1 MRKNPT
7 IRDVAAKAGVSIAT
21 VSKFINGAQRFT
33 PAVEHNIQ
41 VAIDELGYQS
51 NPLAR
56 SMITG
61 KTGSV
66 GVAILDICNP
76 HFTNI
81 VKGANRVALEHG
93 YNLLFVDTEE
103 SQARED
109 ELLDALS
116 RRVDGMVVSTR
127 MPEDQL
133 HRILGYGKPVVFSG
147 RPGPKGV
154 PSIGIDAY
162 AAAYM
167 IAEMLVKQ
175 GHRNIAYI
183 GFAPAR
189 PDKERMRGLTECL
202 DAYDI
207 PLTRHEV
214 RGPTMAE
221 GERVCSS
228 VLLRK
233 SKPDAVIC
241 YNDMVAI
248 GFMGVAKSLG
258 VSIPQDLSVVGI
270 DNIPFSRFTSPA
282 LTTVD
287 TQSERLGEE
296 GMRLLFRHIAG
307 DLPNDIG
314 HMVLEPRLVIR
325 ESTQLRVSLPTLAT
339 ADSRPRRA
347 KPTSAAALASRQLT
361 YRRV

>member
-1 MRKNPT
+1 MKKKPT
-7 IRDVAAKAGVSIAT
+7 IRDVAARASVSIAT
-21 VSKFINGAQRFT
+21 VSKYINATQRFT
-33 PAVEHNIQ
+33 PAVERRMRA
-41 VAIDELGYQS
+41 AIDDLEYHS

-66 GVAILDICNP
+66 GVVSLENDNP

-109 ELLDALS
+109 DLLAALS
-116 RRVDGMVVSTR
+116 RRVDGLIVSTR

-133 HRILGYGKPVVFSG
+133 HRILALGKPVVFSG
-147 RPGPKGV
+147 RPAPKGAT
-154 PSIGIDAY
+154 SIGIDAR

-167 IAEMLVKQ
+167 IGELLVKQ
-175 GHRNIAYI
+175 GHRDIAYV

-189 PDKERMRGLTECL
+189 PDMERMRGLSESLRSHGLT
-202 DAYDI
+202 
-207 PLTRHEV
+207 LTRYEV
-214 RGPTMAE
+214 RGPNIVE
-221 GERVCSS
+221 GERICSS
-228 VLLRK
+228 IVLRK
-233 SKPDAVIC
+233 DKPDAVVC

-248 GFMGVAKSLG
+248 GFMGAARTMG
-258 VSIPQDLSVVGI
+258 VSIPGDMSVVGI
-270 DNIPFSRFTSPA
+270 DNIPFGRFTSPA

-296 GMRLLFRHIAG
+296 GMRLLLRQIDGQSPADAG
-307 DLPNDIG
+307 HVAI
-314 HMVLEPRLVIR
+314 EPRLVMRDSTRVR
-325 ESTQLRVSLPTLAT
+325 EAAPA
-339 ADSRPRRA
+339 APAPRPRKR
-347 KPTSAAALASRQLT
+347 SAR
-361 YRRV
+361 

>member
-1 MRKNPT
+1 MKTKPT
-7 IRDVAAKAGVSIAT
+7 IRDVAAMAGVSIAT
-21 VSKFINGAQRFT
+21 VSKFINSTQRFT
-33 PAVEHNIQ
+33 AGVERRIQ
-41 VAIDELGYQS
+41 AAIEQLEYHS

-76 HFTNI
+76 HFTNM

-109 ELLDALS
+109 ELLQALS
-116 RRVDGMVVSTR
+116 RRVDGLIVSSR
-127 MPEDQL
+127 MPEEDL
-133 HRILGYGKPVVFSG
+133 ARVLAFGKPVVFAG
-147 RPGPKGV
+147 RPAPAGV
-154 PSIGIDAY
+154 PSIGIDAF

-167 IAEMLVKQ
+167 IGELLVKQ
-175 GHRNIAYI
+175 GHRHIAYV

-189 PDKERMRGLTECL
+189 PDKERMRGLSECL
-202 DAYDI
+202 EAHGL
-207 PLTRHEV
+207 PLIRYEV
-214 RGPTMAE
+214 RGPTIAE
-221 GERVCSS
+221 GERVCST
-228 VLLRK
+228 VVLRK
-233 SKPDAVIC
+233 DKPDAVVC

-258 VSIPQDLSVVGI
+258 INIPADMSVVGI
-270 DNIPFSRFTSPA
+270 DNIPFGRFTSPA

-296 GMRLLFRHIAG
+296 AMQLLFRQIAG
-307 DLPNDIG
+307 DHPADAG
-314 HMVLEPRLVIR
+314 HMLLEPRLVMR
-325 ESTQLRVSLPTLAT
+325 ESTAVRVTP
-339 ADSRPRRA
+339 PQ
-347 KPTSAAALASRQLT
+347 SAAALPKPRKRTPSRAA
-361 YRRV
+361 

>member
-1 MRKNPT
+1 MKKKPT
-7 IRDVAAKAGVSIAT
+7 IRDVAAHAGVSIAT
-21 VSKFINGAQRFT
+21 VSKFINATQRFT
-33 PAVEHNIQ
+33 APVERKIQ
-41 VAIDELGYQS
+41 AAIEALEYQS

-109 ELLDALS
+109 ELLEALS

-127 MPEDQL
+127 MPEGQL
-133 HRILGYGKPVVFSG
+133 DRILAYGKPVVFSG
-147 RPGPKGV
+147 RPAPDGV

-167 IAEMLVKQ
+167 IGELLVKQ
-175 GHRNIAYI
+175 GHRNIAYL

-189 PDKERMRGLTECL
+189 PDMERMRGLSECL
-202 DAYDI
+202 AAHGL
-207 PLTRHEV
+207 PLVRYEV
-214 RGPTMAE
+214 RGPTVVE
-221 GERVCSS
+221 GERICSTI
-228 VLLRK
+228 VLGK
-233 SKPDAVIC
+233 EKPDAVVC

-248 GFMGVAKSLG
+248 GFMGVARSLG
-258 VSIPQDLSVVGI
+258 VSIPDDLSVVGI
-270 DNIPFSRFTSPA
+270 DNIPFGRFTSPA

-296 GMRLLFRHIAG
+296 AMRLLFRQIAG
-307 DLPNDIG
+307 EHSSSG
-314 HMVLEPRLVIR
+314 HMLLEPRLVMRDSTMIR
-325 ESTQLRVSLPTLAT
+325 HTTAT
-339 ADSRPRRA
+339 KAVGSKA
-347 KPTSAAALASRQLT
+347 KTAAN
-361 YRRV
+361 

>member
-7 IRDVAAKAGVSIAT
+7 IRDVAANAGVSIAT
-21 VSKFINGAQRFT
+21 VSKYINGAQRFT

-41 VAIDELGYQS
+41 AAIDKLGYQS

-116 RRVDGMVVSTR
+116 RRVDGLVVSTR

-189 PDKERMRGLTECL
+189 PDRERMRGLVDCL
-202 DAYDI
+202 EAHGL

-248 GFMGVAKSLG
+248 GFMGVARSLG
-258 VSIPQDLSVVGI
+258 MSIPEDLSVVGI
-270 DNIPFSRFTSPA
+270 DNIPFSRYTSPA

-307 DLPNDIG
+307 DLPTTVEHIT
-314 HMVLEPRLVIR
+314 LEPRLVIR
-325 ESTQLRVSLPTLAT
+325 ESTRLRVSVPAR
-339 ADSRPRRA
+339 AGEQGKPRRA
-347 KPTSAAALASRQLT
+347 KPTSAAVLASCKPA
-361 YRRV
+361 YRRT

>member
-1 MRKNPT
+1 MKKKPT
-7 IRDVAAKAGVSIAT
+7 IRDVAAQAGVSIAT
-21 VSKFINGAQRFT
+21 VSKFINATQRFT
-33 PAVEHNIQ
+33 AVVERRIQ
-41 VAIDELGYQS
+41 AAIEQLEYQS

-66 GVAILDICNP
+66 GVAILDISNP

-103 SQARED
+103 NQARED

-116 RRVDGMVVSTR
+116 RRVDGLIVTSR
-127 MPEDQL
+127 MPEEQMDRML
-133 HRILGYGKPVVFSG
+133 RFGKPVVFSG
-147 RPGPKGV
+147 RPAPIGV

-167 IAEMLVKQ
+167 IGELLVKQ
-175 GHRNIAYI
+175 GHRDIAYV

-189 PDKERMRGLTECL
+189 PDKERMRGLSECL
-202 DAYDI
+202 AAHGL
-207 PLTRHEV
+207 PLARFEV
-214 RGPTMAE
+214 RGPTLAE

-228 VLLRK
+228 VVLRK
-233 SKPDAVIC
+233 NKPDAVVC

-248 GFMGVAKSLG
+248 GFMGVASSLG
-258 VSIPQDLSVVGI
+258 ISIPADMSVVGI
-270 DNIPFSRFTSPA
+270 DNIPFGRFTSPA

-296 GMRLLFRHIAG
+296 AMQLLFRQIAG
-307 DLPNDIG
+307 ENPPDIG
-314 HMVLEPRLVIR
+314 YTLLEPRLIMR
-325 ESTQLRVSLPTLAT
+325 DSTMVRAASAAVPLPK
-339 ADSRPRRA
+339 SVRA
-347 KPTSAAALASRQLT
+347 KRA
-361 YRRV
+361 

>member
-1 MRKNPT
+1 MKKKPT
-7 IRDVAAKAGVSIAT
+7 IRDVAALAGVSIAT
-21 VSKFINGAQRFT
+21 VSKFINSTQRFT
-33 PAVEHNIQ
+33 APVERKIQ
-41 VAIDELGYQS
+41 AAIDELEYQS

-109 ELLDALS
+109 ELLEALS
-116 RRVDGMVVSTR
+116 RRVDGLIVSTR

-133 HRILGYGKPVVFSG
+133 ERVLAFGKPVVFSG
-147 RPGPKGV
+147 RPAPAGY

-167 IAEMLVKQ
+167 IGELLVKQ
-175 GHRNIAYI
+175 GHRDIAYL

-202 DAYDI
+202 EAHGL
-207 PLTRHEV
+207 PLTRYEV
-214 RGPTMAE
+214 RGPTVVE
-221 GERVCSS
+221 GERVCSTI
-228 VLLRK
+228 VLRK
-233 SKPDAVIC
+233 DKPDAVVC

-248 GFMGVAKSLG
+248 GFMGAAKALG
-258 VSIPQDLSVVGI
+258 ISIPADMSVVGI
-270 DNIPFSRFTSPA
+270 DNIPFGRFTSPA

-296 GMRLLFRHIAG
+296 GMRLLFRQIAG
-307 DLPNDIG
+307 GNPADAG
-314 HMVLEPRLVIR
+314 HVLLEPRLVMR
-325 ESTQLRVSLPTLAT
+325 DSTMPRIASVQTLEPPRKA
-339 ADSRPRRA
+339 ARRA
-347 KPTSAAALASRQLT
+347 R
-361 YRRV
+361 

>member
-1 MRKNPT
+1 MKKKPT
-7 IRDVAAKAGVSIAT
+7 IRDVAALAGVSIAT
-21 VSKFINGAQRFT
+21 VSKFINATQRFT
-33 PAVEHNIQ
+33 APVERKIQ
-41 VAIDELGYQS
+41 AAIEQLAYQS

-109 ELLDALS
+109 ELLEALS
-116 RRVDGMVVSTR
+116 RRVDGLIVSSR
-127 MPEDQL
+127 MPEEHMDRML
-133 HRILGYGKPVVFSG
+133 AFGKPVVFSG
-147 RPGPKGV
+147 RTARPGV
-154 PSIGIDAY
+154 PSISIDAY

-167 IAEMLVKQ
+167 IGELLVKQ

-183 GFAPAR
+183 GVAPAR
-189 PDKERMRGLTECL
+189 PDKERMRGLGECL
-202 DAYDI
+202 ETHGLSLARY
-207 PLTRHEV
+207 EV
-214 RGPTMAE
+214 RGPTIAE

-228 VLLRK
+228 VILRK
-233 SKPDAVIC
+233 DKPDAVVC

-248 GFMGVAKSLG
+248 GFMAVAKSLG
-258 VSIPQDLSVVGI
+258 ISIPAEMSVVGI
-270 DNIPFSRFTSPA
+270 DNIPFGRFTSPA

-296 GMRLLFRHIAG
+296 AMQLLFRQIAG
-307 DLPNDIG
+307 ENPPDIG
-314 HMVLEPRLVIR
+314 HMFLEPRLVMR
-325 ESTQLRVSLPTLAT
+325 DSTTVRAVPLAAPKPVLPKVRKKLR
-339 ADSRPRRA
+339 
-347 KPTSAAALASRQLT
+347 Q
-361 YRRV
+361 

>member
-1 MRKNPT
+1 MKKKPT
-7 IRDVAAKAGVSIAT
+7 IRDVAARAGVSIAT
-21 VSKFINGAQRFT
+21 VSKYINATQRFT
-33 PAVEHNIQ
+33 PAVERRMRA
-41 VAIDELGYQS
+41 AIDELEYHS

-66 GVAILDICNP
+66 GVVILDIANP

-109 ELLDALS
+109 DLLAALS
-116 RRVDGMVVSTR
+116 RRVDGLIVSTR

-133 HRILGYGKPVVFSG
+133 HRILALGKPVVFSG
-147 RPGPKGV
+147 RPAPKGAT
-154 PSIGIDAY
+154 SIGIDAR

-167 IAEMLVKQ
+167 IGELLVKQ
-175 GHRNIAYI
+175 GHRDIAYV

-189 PDKERMRGLTECL
+189 PDMERMRGLSESL
-202 DAYDI
+202 RSHGLA
-207 PLTRHEV
+207 LTRYEV
-214 RGPTMAE
+214 RGPNIVE
-221 GERVCSS
+221 GERICSS
-228 VLLRK
+228 IVLRK
-233 SKPDAVIC
+233 DKPDAVVC

-248 GFMGVAKSLG
+248 GFMGAARTMG
-258 VSIPQDLSVVGI
+258 VSIPGDMSVVGI
-270 DNIPFSRFTSPA
+270 DNIPFGRFTSPA

-296 GMRLLFRHIAG
+296 GMRLLLRQIDGQSPADAG
-307 DLPNDIG
+307 HVAI
-314 HMVLEPRLVIR
+314 EPRLVMRDSTRAR
-325 ESTQLRVSLPTLAT
+325 EAAPAAQAP
-339 ADSRPRRA
+339 RPRKR
-347 KPTSAAALASRQLT
+347 SAR
-361 YRRV
+361 